1 MGGYL
6 GTPQR
11 QLKKRIGN
19 VTFTIHRL
27 AEVVNWRDP
36 DVSFAYLFCGSQGV
50 SLGGAH
56 DPAKEAAER
65 GRQKAE
71 INYFEPEWLDVYDL
85 WAKSLRSLGKVAV
98 EVWDHGYEKVDAN
111 SRIYGKLG
119 GKDYEVNLYS
129 NRIEIVLRSDQVGGQ
144 GTLKLGDDCKA
155 WIAREAA
162 KIRSA
167 ERKVSGALK
176 ARDLFLIRSDDD

>member
-19 VTFTIHRL
+19 VTFVIHRL
-27 AEVVNWRDP
+27 AEVVNYSDP
-36 DVSFAYLFCGSQGV
+36 DVSFAYVFCGSQGAI
-50 SLGGAH
+50 LGGAH

-85 WAKSLRSLGKVAV
+85 WAKSLRNLGKVAV
-98 EVWDHGYEKVDAN
+98 EVWDHGYEKADAA

-119 GKDYEVNLYS
+119 GKGYEVNLYS
-129 NRIEIVLRSDQVGGQ
+129 NRIEIVLRGDLVAAG
-144 GTLKLGDDCKA
+144 GTLKPGDDCKA
-155 WIAREAA
+155 WIGKEMARID
-162 KIRSA
+162 KA
-167 ERKVSGALK
+167 ERKV
-176 ARDLFLIRSDDD
+176 

>member
-19 VTFTIHRL
+19 VTFVIHRL
-27 AEVVNWRDP
+27 AEVVNYSDP

-50 SLGGAH
+50 SLDGMH

-98 EVWDHGYEKVDAN
+98 EVWDHGEKADAN

-119 GKDYEVNLYS
+119 GKGYEVNLYS
-129 NRIEIVLRSDQVGGQ
+129 DRIEVVLRGDRVGAG
-144 GTLKLGDDCKA
+144 GTLKPGADCKA
-155 WIAREAA
+155 WLAMEAA